1 MRCAWFSRAQLTSR
15 PAISQTSKVGLLD
28 RDLHIRKDSELSGP
42 NLTAPMAVLN
52 ARAITPVEA
61 HALELALFER
71 IDLVNDIMT
80 RIVVG
85 GIVSAARVIPRA
97 AHRLP

>member
-1 MRCAWFSRAQLTSR
+1 
-15 PAISQTSKVGLLD
+15 
-28 RDLHIRKDSELSGP
+28 
-42 NLTAPMAVLN
+42 MAVLN
-52 ARAITPVEA
+52 APAITPVEA